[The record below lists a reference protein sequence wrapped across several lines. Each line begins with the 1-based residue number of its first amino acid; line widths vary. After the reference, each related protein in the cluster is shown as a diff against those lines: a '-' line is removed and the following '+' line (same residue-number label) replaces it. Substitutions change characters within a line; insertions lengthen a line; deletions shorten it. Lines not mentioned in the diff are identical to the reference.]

1 MPDYFS
7 TTINATTEVALER
20 AMFLLGSS
28 RRGREDDVIEWLDM
42 ELPVSP
48 KNKDRL
54 DLVGRLKKKGTF
66 VICELKFGNSFNRS
80 CRPEL
85 AANEVVQYYE
95 MVRENLTFVTDQHHY
110 TPNTDGIR
118 GKEFEWEK
126 VLGGKTELI
135 VVANAAYWAYW
146 LGRGFAVPRSGKAKN
161 GIERKV
167 RCYSIDIP
175 FDYFEKQSKGAPY
188 KPQID
193 NDRLEVLNEDNH
205 PSR

>member
-48 KNKDRL
+48 LNADRL
-54 DLVGRLKKKGTF
+54 DLIGRLKKKGTF
-66 VICELKFGNSFNRS
+66 IICEVKFGNSFNPSYRTKYLS
-80 CRPEL
+80 SPEL

-95 MVRENLTFVTDQHHY
+95 MVRKNLTFVTDQHHY
-110 TPNTDGIR
+110 TPNDEGIK
-118 GKEFEWEK
+118 GKEFDWEK
-126 VLGGKTELI
+126 VVDGKTELI

-146 LGRGFAVPRSGKAKN
+146 LGHRGLAVPTSGKAKN
-161 GIERKV
+161 GRKRKV
-167 RCYSIDIP
+167 KCYSIDIP
-175 FDYFEKQSKGAPY
+175 FDYFEKQSKGTLY

-193 NDRLEVLNEDNH
+193 NDKLEVL
-205 PSR
+205 